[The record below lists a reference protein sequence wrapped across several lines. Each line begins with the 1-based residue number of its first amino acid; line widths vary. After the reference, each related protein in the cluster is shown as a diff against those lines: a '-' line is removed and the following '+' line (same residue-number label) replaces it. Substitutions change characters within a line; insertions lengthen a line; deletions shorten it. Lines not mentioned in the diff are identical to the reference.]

1 MKQFN
6 DPKLLLD
13 PEPIPEPSPSGNQKA
28 GVALPLSGVWI
39 NNHLKIKLNFA
50 SPFINSGQLLKYQVL
65 GGGQWL
71 SLVWA
76 LLVVQ
81 EVLAPGPV
89 THTGPSRVLGL
100 MQESGSLWVFL
111 ARPALYSQSC
121 VCVCIV
127 GRRVMFWAPG
137 SRDCHGV
144 PSGLLPWHPGQT
156 QPRDGARMGGGS
168 AGQQQSRPTTA
179 SETLTGGMS
188 KGRERRIKAAAGFRL
203 RLSDRIHLLLLR
215 CVNGNGSHV

>member
-1 MKQFN
+1 MV
-6 DPKLLLD
+6 
-13 PEPIPEPSPSGNQKA
+13 IV
-28 GVALPLSGVWI
+28 GVGAAAPGSE
-39 NNHLKIKLNFA
+39 
-50 SPFINSGQLLKYQVL
+50 
-65 GGGQWL
+65 
-71 SLVWA
+71 A
-76 LLVVQ
+76 LL
-81 EVLAPGPV
+81 ARTV
-89 THTGPSRVLGL
+89 THCSPLEFSVDARKWQPGL
-100 MQESGSLWVFL
+100 FGAPRPVFT
-111 ARPALYSQSC
+111 S

-144 PSGLLPWHPGQT
+144 PSGLLPRHPGQIE
-156 QPRDGARMGGGS
+156 PRDGARMGGGS

>member
-28 GVALPLSGVWI
+28 GVALPLSGVWL

-121 VCVCIV
+121 VCVCALSAAELCF
-127 GRRVMFWAPG
+127 GLPDPRRVLPW
-137 SRDCHGV
+137 CL
-144 PSGLLPWHPGQT
+144 PSGFLP
-156 QPRDGARMGGGS
+156 RS
-168 AGQQQSRPTTA
+168 SR
-179 SETLTGGMS
+179 
-188 KGRERRIKAAAGFRL
+188 
-203 RLSDRIHLLLLR
+203 
-215 CVNGNGSHV
+215 

>member
-1 MKQFN
+1 MKQSN
-6 DPKLLLD
+6 DRKLLLE
-13 PEPIPEPSPSGNQKA
+13 PEPIPEPPPSGNQKA
-28 GVALPLSGVWI
+28 GVSHLPSGVRL

-81 EVLAPGPV
+81 EVLAPGTV
-89 THTGPSRVLGL
+89 THTGPSQVLGL

-137 SRDCHGV
+137 SPASPAMVSPIWV
-144 PSGLLPWHPGQT
+144 PPSILPLAPGAE
-156 QPRDGARMGGGS
+156 RGRCREMERGWEEGAL
-168 AGQQQSRPTTA
+168 ATSRAA
-179 SETLTGGMS
+179 S
-188 KGRERRIKAAAGFRL
+188 
-203 RLSDRIHLLLLR
+203 
-215 CVNGNGSHV
+215 